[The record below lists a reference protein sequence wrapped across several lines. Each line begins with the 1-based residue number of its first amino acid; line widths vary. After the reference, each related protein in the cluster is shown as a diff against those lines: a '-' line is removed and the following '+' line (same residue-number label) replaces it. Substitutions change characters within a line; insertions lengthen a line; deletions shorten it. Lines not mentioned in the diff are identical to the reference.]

1 MSLLFSRIASFGPS
15 SGRCAARIGRYG
27 GAVSSLSTSIPTSE
41 KKSAPPEN
49 AITIDSN
56 GDGELDFINGKPSLV
71 YARKAMQFHSFS
83 TMPHEQIIL
92 LSAEGVGG
100 ARREALIRNVMAV
113 DNVEYEDAT
122 ETVDKIAEVNRERMF
137 LHALPYHAGVLTA
150 GVAGVFSIPMVFH
163 LDTVQAFNE
172 AFVTADIPETKD
184 LETWLEVGSWSWAW
198 MEPLIGQASFFL
210 LAMQFA
216 RHQLKNLGLKPY
228 SDLVFQRRAER
239 LVRLYP
245 NYNSD
250 LVSQFSEVDRYYH
263 G

>member
-1 MSLLFSRIASFGPS
+1 MY
-15 SGRCAARIGRYG
+15 AARIACTSRGRC
-27 GAVSSLSTSIPTSE
+27 GAVASLSTSIPSSSGE
-41 KKSAPPEN
+41 KPQSPPDN

-56 GDGELDFINGKPSLV
+56 GDGELDFVNGKPSLV

-113 DNVEYEDAT
+113 DNVEYDDAS
-122 ETVDKIAEVNRERMF
+122 ETVDKIAKVNRERMF
-137 LHALPYHAGVLTA
+137 LHALPYHAGFLSA
-150 GVAGVFSIPMVFH
+150 GVAGVFSIPLVFH
-163 LDTVQAFNE
+163 FDTVNAFNN
-172 AFVTADIPETKD
+172 AFVTADIPEQKD

-228 SDLVFQRRAER
+228 SGHMRKWRADR

-245 NYNSD
+245 NYNAD